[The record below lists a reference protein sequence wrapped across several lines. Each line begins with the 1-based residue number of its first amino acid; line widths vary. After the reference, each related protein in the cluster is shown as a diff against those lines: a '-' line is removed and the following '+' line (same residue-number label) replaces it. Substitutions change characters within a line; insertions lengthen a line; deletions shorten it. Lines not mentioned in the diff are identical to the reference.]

1 MPGTTVKDLQQA
13 GLYSKLK
20 PYLENIKN
28 VDAAIERARANGEW
42 TAADDKKLSLNG
54 NKAWGEF
61 DAFQREQ
68 KEDLNYA
75 FKEGFSKANERAV
88 ARDVQ
93 KNPSKYEPR
102 KYEMPDGSYV
112 VYQKSAKNGKET
124 VTYYNKLGQEI
135 SEAVFK
141 RITKITDLKVN
152 PSNGKLL
159 ATCQNQRENKIP
171 NVLELVGIGVT
182 RALGIMGACGDDKY
196 EYNPTFETNITAT
209 VTVINQGIEE
219 LTAEIAKLREENNL
233 SNAKIIELMGKI
245 VDLETKTNQLT
256 EESNKT
262 ISELLEEIKDLK
274 IQLATIIINQ
284 EKNAENAE
292 KYYQM
297 IINAIGTNSDLL
309 NIVIDQLVQSNTILS
324 SVKELMEQNNA
335 DNKEIL
341 EAVTKIKYGVDELG
355 LDVKEIK
362 KLMTQISSALT
373 NLPKALKAEF
383 EPYFKQIVSGIAD
396 GNVKLADLTKL
407 LQQVNQNIVIGNKQQ
422 QEATA
427 KVLAAMSTMNGN
439 MVQGMSA
446 ILNAIKSGNTNVIAR
461 LDKIIANQEKL
472 SEQFKNY
479 DEKTQKMLGK
489 IYEAITKLTAA
500 VDKLDLDGLSANMA
514 AILKAIQNQP
524 NYTEVL
530 NKILAKLGTLEE
542 GQKTANKNIA
552 ELVKLVGAL
561 ADKFKEFDPSKLMAK
576 LDEILAAIKDHEVK
590 VTVNGTIKV
599 TLCNEQGD
607 VIHEGELDPNDPD
620 GFKWIK

>member
-93 KNPSKYEPR
+93 KHPSKYEPK

-112 VYQKSAKNGKET
+112 VYQKSTKNGKET
-124 VTYYNKLGQEI
+124 ATYYNRLGQQI
-135 SEAVFK
+135 SEAAFK
-141 RITKITDLKVN
+141 RATRITELKVN
-152 PSNGKLL
+152 PETGKLL
-159 ATCQNQRENKIP
+159 ATCENQRENKIP
-171 NVLELVGIGVT
+171 NVLELVGVGVT
-182 RALGIMGACGDDKY
+182 RALGIMGACEGDKY
-196 EYNPTFETNITAT
+196 DYSPTYETNIDVG
-209 VTVINQGIEE
+209 VTVINENSTVEE
-219 LTAEIAKLREENNL
+219 LMSAMNETLKLIAQLQSQSNANTAEIKAELKELNDKLKQYEAYL
-233 SNAKIIELMGKI
+233 
-245 VDLETKTNQLT
+245 V
-256 EESNKT
+256 
-262 ISELLEEIKDLK
+262 
-274 IQLATIIINQ
+274 TIITNQ
-284 EKNAENAE
+284 EKNAASAQQ
-292 KYYQM
+292 YYQQ

-309 NIVIDQLVQSNTILS
+309 NIVIDQLVQSNTTLS

-335 DNKEIL
+335 DQKEIL
-341 EAVTKIKYGVDELG
+341 KAVTKIKYGVDELG

-362 KLMTQISSALT
+362 NIMTQISSALT
-373 NLPKALKAEF
+373 NLPKALRAEF

-439 MVQGMSA
+439 MVRGMSA

-479 DEKTQKMLGK
+479 DEKTQEMLGK

-576 LDEILAAIKDHEVK
+576 LDEILKAIKDHEVK

-620 GFKWIK
+620 GFHWIS